1 MGGKTLRKQDTI
13 YLDPEKFDLLE
24 KLAKKTGKLR
34 SELLRDAVDSLL
46 TKHKLLKAPKK
57 KPLPRDGSG

>member
-34 SELLRDAVDSLL
+34 SELLRDAVDGLL
-46 TKHKLLKAPKK
+46 TKYKLLKAPKK
-57 KPLPRDGSG
+57 KP